1 MTVTIEEMPF
11 EDSNTLLAEL
21 FAHQEKPE
29 FVYEHV
35 WRKGDLV
42 LWDNRCTLHA
52 RTDFDPGE
60 RRLLRR
66 IAIQGDVPV

>member
-1 MTVTIEEMPF
+1 MTDHILDMPRD
-11 EDSNTLLAEL
+11 ESDRLLNIL
-21 FAHQEKPE
+21 FDHQEQRR

-35 WRKGDLV
+35 WSVGDLV
-42 LWDNRCTLHA
+42 LWDNRCSLHA

-66 IAIQGDVPV
+66 VAIRGEKPV